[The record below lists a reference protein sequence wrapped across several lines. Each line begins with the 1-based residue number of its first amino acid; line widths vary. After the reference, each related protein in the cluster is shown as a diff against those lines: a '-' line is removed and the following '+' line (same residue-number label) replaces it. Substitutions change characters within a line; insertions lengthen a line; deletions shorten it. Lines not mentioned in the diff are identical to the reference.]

1 MVMANAYE
9 KYKTQEVATANP
21 VGLIVMLYNGCIKRL
36 KLARMAIE
44 KKDYEDA
51 NTNFKKAEDIIEELM
66 AALDLKYEI
75 SQNLLSLY
83 AFMYEEIVRIN
94 VSKSAE
100 KIEPLLKIIGSL
112 RDTWVKVEKEYKPP
126 VYEISEMEQ

>member
-9 KYKTQEVATANP
+9 KYKTQEVTTASP

-51 NTNFKKAEDIIEELM
+51 NTNFKRAEDIIEELM

-100 KIEPLLKIIGSL
+100 KIEPLLKILSSL

-126 VYEISEMEQ
+126 IYELSEMEQ

>member
-9 KYKTQEVATANP
+9 KYKTQEVTTASP

-51 NTNFKKAEDIIEELM
+51 NNNFKKAEDIIDELM
-66 AALDLKYEI
+66 ASLDLKYEI
-75 SQNLLSLY
+75 ARNLLSLY
-83 AFMYEEIVRIN
+83 VFIYEEIVRIN
-94 VSKSAE
+94 ISKDAG
-100 KIEPLLKIIGSL
+100 KIEPLLKILSSL

-126 VYEISEMEQ
+126 IYELSEMEQ

>member
-9 KYKTQEVATANP
+9 KYKTQEVTTASP

-51 NTNFKKAEDIIEELM
+51 NNNFKKAEDIIDELM
-66 AALDLKYEI
+66 ASLDLKYEI
-75 SQNLLSLY
+75 ARNLLSLY
-83 AFMYEEIVRIN
+83 VFIYEEIVRIN
-94 VSKSAE
+94 ISKDAE
-100 KIEPLLKIIGSL
+100 KIEPLLKILSSL

-126 VYEISEMEQ
+126 IYELSEMEQ

>member
-51 NTNFKKAEDIIEELM
+51 NTNFKRAEDIIEELM

>member
-100 KIEPLLKIIGSL
+100 KIEPLLKIIGNL